1 MEKFRKAISLLIVLC
16 VTVGFAFAT
25 GASEAAAP
33 AGATD
38 EIKVATYTWVAGGMG
53 GGWYTMAGGFA
64 RLINE
69 KEPKITIKV
78 VPGGGVA
85 NPPQLSNGDADFAW
99 GVGYVDKAAYNGTA
113 PIYDRAFK
121 NINAYAGTMAVD
133 YYHFLA
139 AKDQGVTKFE
149 ELIAKIKAGEKVKVA
164 APMTGTSDFVMTSFL
179 LGYYGVS
186 YDMIKAN
193 GGTVMQAVY
202 GDIPSLF
209 KDRHV
214 DYAFA
219 TLGLPGAIM
228 TEMTMGR
235 PSVLMAVA
243 DDAID
248 FCATTYGTVARAS
261 GLTVIPG
268 GTYPGIDNPVQTLCH
283 STELL
288 VHPNVPEN
296 VVYAITKI
304 LNENKDFL
312 LQFGAGYKVFDP
324 KTAGKTVQVPLHPGA
339 ARYYREM
346 GNL

>member
-1 MEKFRKAISLLIVLC
+1 MEKYRKAITLLIVLC
-16 VTVGFAFAT
+16 VAVGSAFAT
-25 GASEAAAP
+25 GAAETAAP
-33 AGATD
+33 AGAAD
-38 EIKVATYTWVAGGMG
+38 EIKAATYTWVAGGMG

-64 RLINE
+64 RLVNE
-69 KEPKITIKV
+69 KEPNITIKV
-78 VPGGGVA
+78 IPGGGVA
-85 NPPQLSNGDADFAW
+85 NPPQLNNGDADFAW
-99 GVGYVDKAAYNGTA
+99 GVSFVDKAAYNGLA
-113 PIYDRAFK
+113 PIYDKAYK
-121 NINAYAGTMAVD
+121 NINAYAGNMSID

-149 ELIAKIKAGEKVKVA
+149 ELVAKIKAGEKVKLA
-164 APMTGTSDFVMTSFL
+164 APMTGTSDFVMTSFVL
-179 LGYYGVS
+179 QYYGVS

-219 TLGLPGAIM
+219 VLGLPGAIM
-228 TEMTMGR
+228 TEMTMSR
-235 PSVLMAVA
+235 PSVLMSIA
-243 DDAID
+243 DDVID
-248 FCATTYGTVARAS
+248 FCATNYGTVSRDA
-261 GLTVIPG
+261 GQNVVPG
-268 GTYPGIDNPVQTLCH
+268 GTYPGMPDPIQTLRH

-312 LQFGAGYKVFDP
+312 LQFGAGYQAFDP

>member
-1 MEKFRKAISLLIVLC
+1 L
-16 VTVGFAFAT
+16 
-25 GASEAAAP
+25 
-33 AGATD
+33 
-38 EIKVATYTWVAGGMG
+38 
-53 GGWYTMAGGFA
+53 
-64 RLINE
+64 
-69 KEPKITIKV
+69 
-78 VPGGGVA
+78 
-85 NPPQLSNGDADFAW
+85 
-99 GVGYVDKAAYNGTA
+99 A
-113 PIYDRAFK
+113 PIYDKAYK

-139 AKDQGVTKFE
+139 AKDQGVTKLE
-149 ELIAKIKAGEKVKVA
+149 ELIAKIKAGERVKLA
-164 APMTGTSDFVMTSFL
+164 APMTGTSDFVMTSFVL
-179 LGYYGVS
+179 QYYGVS

-228 TEMTMGR
+228 TEMTMSR
-235 PSVLMAVA
+235 PSILMAVA
-243 DDAID
+243 DEVID
-248 FCATTYGTVARAS
+248 YCATTYGTVAKAS
-261 GLTVIPG
+261 GLTVVPG
-268 GTYPGIDNPVQTLCH
+268 GTYPGMPDPIQTLCH

-288 VHPNVPEN
+288 VHPNVPAN

-339 ARYYREM
+339 AKYYREM

>member
-1 MEKFRKAISLLIVLC
+1 MEKFRKAISLLIILC

-25 GASEAAAP
+25 GATETAAP
-33 AGATD
+33 AAPAD
-38 EIKVATYTWVAGGMG
+38 EIKAATYTWVAGGMG

-78 VPGGGVA
+78 IPGGGVA

-99 GVGYVDKAAYNGTA
+99 GVGYVDKAAYNGLA
-113 PIYDRAFK
+113 PIYDKAYK

-139 AKDQGVTKFE
+139 AKDQGVTKLE
-149 ELIAKIKAGEKVKVA
+149 ELIAKIKAGEKVKLA
-164 APMTGTSDFVMTSFL
+164 APMTGTSDFVMTSFVL
-179 LGYYGVS
+179 KYYGVS

-228 TEMTMGR
+228 TEMTMAR
-235 PSVLMAVA
+235 PSILMAVA
-243 DDAID
+243 DEVLDY
-248 FCATTYGTVARAS
+248 CATTYGTVSKAS
-261 GLTVIPG
+261 GLTVVPG
-268 GTYPGIDNPVQTLCH
+268 GTYPGMPNPIQTLCH

-339 ARYYREM
+339 ARYYKEM